1 MGIMNW
7 LRNLSFGTPSIRV
20 GQRNKSSPFSFC
32 NDTLASNETIFA
44 AITMLAN
51 SIASVPISLRNGYEK
66 VKPSEHYI
74 ATMLR
79 DGFNKNDTMF
89 EFIRLMEVIRNTKGS
104 AYAIKEYDYY
114 DNISDIWVL
123 DSDFVTPIIDTDTKE
138 MWYRISTK
146 AGDSYFHNSHIIAVN
161 HIKEGS
167 ERGISPI
174 NVLKNT
180 LNYDRE
186 VKELSL
192 AQLSNNIDAKYAFKI
207 SGNFSKEKLTEYHE
221 MIKNYMDKGIIY
233 LDSGKSLE
241 ELKNKSFIDPKI
253 FEVEEITVSRV
264 ARVFTMPAHKLY
276 AGKQSYSS
284 SEQADLEYLVDTILP
299 IIRMYEQEFNK
310 KCLTT
315 LDRNKYEIKFNLSGF
330 ARADMKTRGEFYQ
343 KMVRCGGLTPNEIRE
358 LEDRPPKQDG
368 DDLMVSRDLIKI
380 KDLHLLLSNKNN
392 LKGGD

>member
-20 GQRNKSSPFSFC
+20 SQRNKSSPFSFC

-146 AGDSYFHNSHIIAVN
+146 DGDSYFHNSHIITVN

-167 ERGISPI
+167 
-174 NVLKNT
+174 NV
-180 LNYDRE
+180 E
-186 VKELSL
+186 
-192 AQLSNNIDAKYAFKI
+192 
-207 SGNFSKEKLTEYHE
+207 
-221 MIKNYMDKGIIY
+221 
-233 LDSGKSLE
+233 
-241 ELKNKSFIDPKI
+241 
-253 FEVEEITVSRV
+253 
-264 ARVFTMPAHKLY
+264 
-276 AGKQSYSS
+276 
-284 SEQADLEYLVDTILP
+284 
-299 IIRMYEQEFNK
+299 
-310 KCLTT
+310 
-315 LDRNKYEIKFNLSGF
+315 
-330 ARADMKTRGEFYQ
+330 
-343 KMVRCGGLTPNEIRE
+343 
-358 LEDRPPKQDG
+358 
-368 DDLMVSRDLIKI
+368 
-380 KDLHLLLSNKNN
+380 
-392 LKGGD
+392 